1 MTTSIPL
8 PTEPPATVGAT
19 VRATINGREVEVAS
33 GTTILE
39 AARACGVRIPTLCHH
54 PDLADVGVCRVCV
67 VEVAGQKNL
76 QPSCV
81 FPITQALEISTH
93 APRVEIGRAH
103 V

>member
-54 PDLADVGVCRVCV
+54 PDLPDVGVCRVCV
-67 VEVAGQKNL
+67 VEVAGQVNL

-81 FPITQALEISTH
+81 LSLIHI
-93 APRVEIGRAH
+93 
-103 V
+103 